1 MEVKQKASTKISPIN
16 LDRPPASSNDQQ
28 REGQRSSEVS
38 QYTRDTLETL
48 RELRGSVTAG
58 PCCLKPAESKAC
70 LPGGDGP
77 GSLPHANRVSEQTGG
92 GPMWTWA
99 QQTLLVWTRFRRLPL
114 HPPPL
119 PANLHLRALLCPKGQ
134 CSSCLASNSAHA
146 SLPGALPPAYPLSAR
161 EPQCEEVASCLPP
174 PGPAG
179 APHINGRDPVTGP
192 GCPASVWHRGPR
204 PSRTDDQFWF
214 QDGL

>member
-134 CSSCLASNSAHA
+134 AVQLLPCIQLCSRVPS
-146 SLPGALPPAYPLSAR
+146 G
-161 EPQCEEVASCLPP
+161 
-174 PGPAG
+174 GPA
-179 APHINGRDPVTGP
+179 P
-192 GCPASVWHRGPR
+192 GLSPLCP
-204 PSRTDDQFWF
+204 
-214 QDGL
+214 